1 MNSTWEEKLPN
12 RIDRLWK
19 GLRFAPKR
27 TDLKISFWGG
37 PVDGVKFD
45 CPLVPPT
52 DFYLPTETS
61 LLVSVYEFSSINC
74 NYELV
79 YVFEGYEKISEKE
92 ASLLMDAAC

>member
-1 MNSTWEEKLPN
+1 MNSFWEQKLPT
-12 RIDRLWK
+12 RINKIWQ
-19 GLRFAPKR
+19 GLNYTSHR

-37 PVDGVKFD
+37 PVDGIKFD
-45 CPLVPPT
+45 CPLVPPPE
-52 DFYLPTETS
+52 FYLPTETS

-79 YVFEGYEKISEKE
+79 YVFEGYEKVSEQE